1 MKEVFLLDLYPNKKK
16 PIQDRIAPDIE
27 DRRKI
32 ARRFDKEFF
41 DGDRGN
47 GYGGYY
53 YDGRWKPVVK
63 RFIDYYGL
71 TSQSSVLDIGCAK
84 GFMLRDFVEALPG
97 MRVAGI
103 DISQYG
109 IENAEEIVKPYV
121 QVGNAVVL
129 PYPDKSFDLVISINV
144 VHNLDREGCKKAIRE
159 MMRVSKRFKYIQVD
173 SFRNAKEEQNLKNW
187 YLTAKLILGTEEW
200 KEIFKEVGYD
210 GEYYWTII
218 E

>member
-16 PIQDRIAPDIE
+16 PIQDRITPDIE

-63 RFIDYYGL
+63 RLIDYYDL

-84 GFMLRDFVEALPG
+84 GFMLRDFVETLPG

-103 DISQYG
+103 DVSQYA

-121 QVGNAVVL
+121 QAGNAMDL
-129 PYPDKSFDLVISINV
+129 LYPDRSFDLVISINV
-144 VHNLDREGCKKAIRE
+144 VHNLDRKDCKKAIQE

>member
-16 PIQDRIAPDIE
+16 PIQDRIASDIE
-27 DRRKI
+27 DRRKV

-41 DGDRGN
+41 DGDRKN

-63 RFIDYYGL
+63 RIIDHYGL
-71 TSQSSVLDIGCAK
+71 TPRSSVLDIGCAK

-97 MRVAGI
+97 IRVAGI
-103 DISQYG
+103 DISQYA
-109 IENAEEIVKPYV
+109 IENTEKIVKPYV
-121 QVGNAVVL
+121 RVGNAVDL
-129 PYPDKSFDLVISINV
+129 PYPDKSFDLAISINV
-144 VHNLDREGCKKAIRE
+144 VHNLNLEDCKKAIRE

-173 SFRNAKEEQNLKNW
+173 SFRNEKEEQNLKNW
-187 YLTAKLILGTEEW
+187 YLTATLILGTEEW
-200 KEIFKEVGYD
+200 KAIFKEVRYD